1 MKKFFSILLTLTIA
15 FFTLPFS
22 GNMVLADSKNIDDIE
37 DGDYGITAKAMH
49 EDKDEASG
57 AAGFINEEAV
67 LSIKDGKAQLTITV
81 PKTDGAE
88 ITGLQVEGQEPVVNE
103 GQDAKDMTYELTNL
117 KSELNAQ
124 VQYEVPL
131 FGLDHD
137 VPFRFILEGLDD
149 LPVKEEEAT
158 EPEDDDTDGVE
169 EDNDKGNND
178 SEEGTEP
185 EEEPEQDSEDSVIK
199 LDKGYYTIDASYL
212 RDDNDN
218 KSSMANYLESPVF
231 LEVKDGKVFATI
243 TISEDETVTKMQVE
257 GKNAVNKVVDGKK
270 RHETFE
276 LDQLDSIINAY
287 VEYQAPF
294 QGDVFE
300 GNADF
305 RISFDK
311 DSVEKSK
318 KSLKPGIDAEQDA
331 DKDSDKNKDGDKSD
345 EKDNGKQESDQNKD
359 NKGTKQEKKSDQ
371 LVPDKAYEINYTI
384 MHEDGNKPS
393 ISDEFFKKPAKLFE
407 KDGKTYLQMTIMNG
421 DMISELSNKYGNAV
435 IVEKNDDGSIVVQL
449 RVNDNLS
456 DMLLDMHVKVPA
468 GAIPG
473 FPGYDEDH
481 AAILVFD
488 KDSMKEIDVGNSKL
502 VASDNENGPTV
513 KGTGNGD
520 QLGSKGDEND
530 KTPKKPEFGSNDDN
544 GSNGSNGNKAQN
556 PKTGD
561 TSGILLYTLLL
572 LGSAL
577 PLVAKLRRRFI

>member
-1 MKKFFSILLTLTIA
+1 
-15 FFTLPFS
+15 
-22 GNMVLADSKNIDDIE
+22 
-37 DGDYGITAKAMH
+37 
-49 EDKDEASG
+49 
-57 AAGFINEEAV
+57 
-67 LSIKDGKAQLTITV
+67 
-81 PKTDGAE
+81 
-88 ITGLQVEGQEPVVNE
+88 
-103 GQDAKDMTYELTNL
+103 
-117 KSELNAQ
+117 
-124 VQYEVPL
+124 
-131 FGLDHD
+131 
-137 VPFRFILEGLDD
+137 
-149 LPVKEEEAT
+149 
-158 EPEDDDTDGVE
+158 
-169 EDNDKGNND
+169 
-178 SEEGTEP
+178 
-185 EEEPEQDSEDSVIK
+185 
-199 LDKGYYTIDASYL
+199 
-212 RDDNDN
+212 
-218 KSSMANYLESPVF
+218 
-231 LEVKDGKVFATI
+231 
-243 TISEDETVTKMQVE
+243 
-257 GKNAVNKVVDGKK
+257 
-270 RHETFE
+270 ETFE

-359 NKGTKQEKKSDQ
+359 NKKGTKQEKKSDQ

-407 KDGKTYLQMTIMNG
+407 KDGKIYLQMTIMNG

-435 IVEKNDDGSIVVQL
+435 VVEKSDDGSIVVQL
-449 RVNDNLS
+449 RVNDDLS
-456 DMLLDMHVKVPA
+456 DMLLDMHVKVLA
-468 GAIPG
+468 VAIPCI
-473 FPGYDEDH
+473 PGYDENH

-513 KGTGNGD
+513 KGTENGD
-520 QLGSKGDEND
+520 QLGSKGEDND
-530 KTPKKPEFGSNDDN
+530 KTPKKPDFGSNDDN
-544 GSNGSNGNKAQN
+544 GTTGTNGNKAQN

>member
-1 MKKFFSILLTLTIA
+1 MKKFLSILLTLTIA

-22 GNMVLADSKNIDDIE
+22 GNMVLADGKNIDDIE

-124 VQYEVPL
+124 VQYEVPSI
-131 FGLDHD
+131 GLDHD

-185 EEEPEQDSEDSVIK
+185 EEEPEQDSDDSVIK
-199 LDKGYYTIDASYL
+199 LDKGYYTIDTSYL
-212 RDDNDN
+212 RDDNDD
-218 KSSMANYLESPVF
+218 KSSMASYLESPVF
-231 LEVKDGKVFATI
+231 LEVKDGKVLATI

-294 QGDVFE
+294 QGDVFK
-300 GNADF
+300 GNAEF